1 MRPWKILI
9 KLLLITLLVFT
20 ASGVVSAKVASGPQN
35 LAAALLQGESL
46 FNALPC
52 LEKSEYS
59 TTVAP
64 GCSVVAK
71 SAGLLGKEGEAAVRA
86 AYDIGDK
93 SPVFV
98 NGATRIP
105 DGINLRTGVLSEVKN
120 VQSLSFTQQL
130 RDYSSYAQQNGLSFD
145 LYTRPD
151 TKLSGPLQDAISS
164 GLINRLNIPK

>member
-1 MRPWKILI
+1 MNNA
-9 KLLLITLLVFT
+9 T
-20 ASGVVSAKVASGPQN
+20 ANFKAGNYGN
-35 LAAALLQGESL
+35 AALWGAIAIGDAALAVGTGGESI
-46 FNALPC
+46 AA
-52 LEKSEYS
+52 K
-59 TTVAP
+59 TAVT
-64 GCSVVAK
+64 GVAK